1 MTGSPENLDRLVE
14 LAAPYRGIRKF
25 IYMAVGGSGAI
36 GGVIFFF
43 RVLAGRD
50 LDHSL
55 PNLGLQLGICAI
67 TFFLLRWESKA
78 QEQLKIRLQDRLT
91 RQKLNR
97 MP

>member
-1 MTGSPENLDRLVE
+1 MTGSPENLDMLAE

-36 GGVIFFF
+36 GGVIFLF

-50 LDHSL
+50 LEHSL
-55 PNLGLQLGICAI
+55 PSLGLQISICTI

-78 QEQLKIRLQDRLT
+78 QEQLKTRLQERLT

-97 MP
+97 VS